1 MPMDKIP
8 LNLGTDDETAANR
21 IADDRLSLRAARETT
36 PVAGWCAIAFGLLGV
51 FGPGLIFT
59 PIGFVFSVIA
69 LFRGQ
74 GMFGFIGLLL
84 TVAGF
89 LSSPLLM
96 GLVGLSAFFVLFD
109 WQDIMAPIYQML
121 NDGIDV

>member
-1 MPMDKIP
+1 MKKIP
-8 LNLGTDDETAANR
+8 LNLGSDEAAATDR
-21 IADDRLSLRAARETT
+21 VADDRLLLRTAPDRT
-36 PVAGWCAIAFGLLGV
+36 PVAGWCAIGFGLLGV

-59 PIGFVFSVIA
+59 PIGFVCSLVA

-74 GMFGFIGLLL
+74 GTFGFVGLLL

-96 GLVGLSAFFVLFD
+96 GLVGLSAFFVIFD
-109 WQDIMAPIYQML
+109 WQDLMAPIYQML
-121 NDGIDV
+121 DGGIDI

>member
-1 MPMDKIP
+1 MKKIP
-8 LNLGTDDETAANR
+8 LNLGSDEAAATGR
-21 IADDRLSLRAARETT
+21 VADNRLSLRTSPDRT
-36 PVAGWCAIAFGLLGV
+36 PVAGWCAIGFGLLGV

-59 PIGFVFSVIA
+59 PIGFIFSLIA

-74 GMFGFIGLLL
+74 GTFGFVGLLL

-96 GLVGLSAFFVLFD
+96 GLVGLSAFFVIFD
-109 WQDIMAPIYQML
+109 WQDLMAPIYQML
-121 NDGIDV
+121 DGGIDV